1 MSKRVKKNLKAFV
14 EPIGEQIN
22 ENIKPVIK
30 AAKSSLNNDKNQ
42 DEVISK
48 IIDILEVPEEKKKEL
63 IKSLQ
68 NGDVK
73 ERKFSNLESFLL
85 VYKNDRY
92 KRLAESLRKELS
104 NNRYIVNLVTY
115 KQFKSRINIATDFIV
130 FFDNLDEIPNDN
142 FTMILD
148 EFGCKIMI
156 TDKRQFVVT
165 YGKSNDFNLDEFIE
179 YYKTVTKASIQK
191 QDKLEKLIKER
202 QEKEPFDIK
211 IFDKR
216 KELLNKID
224 KKIKLKVSSFQSG
237 NNFQKAIYE
246 INDKI
251 SPVLL
256 NLSIMPTNITELVI
270 EKTVNS
276 IIDSNFDSRFTD
288 EAKEQ
293 IIITKFFEYIQKCQ
307 ISG

>member
-85 VYKNDRY
+85 VYKDDRY

-148 EFGCKIMI
+148 EF
-156 TDKRQFVVT
+156 
-165 YGKSNDFNLDEFIE
+165 
-179 YYKTVTKASIQK
+179 
-191 QDKLEKLIKER
+191 
-202 QEKEPFDIK
+202 
-211 IFDKR
+211 
-216 KELLNKID
+216 
-224 KKIKLKVSSFQSG
+224 
-237 NNFQKAIYE
+237 
-246 INDKI
+246 
-251 SPVLL
+251 
-256 NLSIMPTNITELVI
+256 
-270 EKTVNS
+270 
-276 IIDSNFDSRFTD
+276 
-288 EAKEQ
+288 
-293 IIITKFFEYIQKCQ
+293 
-307 ISG
+307 

>member
-85 VYKNDRY
+85 VYKDDRY

-224 KKIKLKVSSFQSG
+224 KKIKSKVSSFQSG

-256 NLSIMPTNITELVI
+256 NLSIMPTNITERAI

>member
-42 DEVISK
+42 DEVICK

-73 ERKFSNLESFLL
+73 ERKFSNLASFLL
-85 VYKNDRY
+85 VYKDDRY

-130 FFDNLDEIPNDN
+130 FFDNLDEIPSDN
-142 FTMILD
+142 FTMIFD

-156 TDKRQFVVT
+156 TDKRQFVIS
-165 YGKSNDFNLDEFIE
+165 YGKSNDFNLEEFIE

-224 KKIKLKVSSFQSG
+224 EKIKSKVSSFQSG
-237 NNFQKAIYE
+237 NNLQKAIYE

-251 SPVLL
+251 SPVLI
-256 NLSIMPTNITELVI
+256 NLSIMSTNITEQVI

-276 IIDSNFDSRFTD
+276 IIDSNFDSKFTD

-293 IIITKFFEYIQKCQ
+293 IIIIKFFEYIQKCQ
-307 ISG
+307 ISA